1 MYMFSKKARRVLV
14 GLLSTQGWASVPA
27 QTLPITVDKTARGAQ
42 PVIGV
47 SHGTPVIQIV
57 PPSAGGVSHNRFTQ
71 FNIGPSGAVLNNSGG
86 TTQTQ
91 MAGQIAG
98 NPMLGNR
105 HATTILNQVTAPNA
119 SQLRGLLEVAG
130 HRANVIVANPV
141 GITCNGCGFLNAS
154 RATLTTGRPEVGP
167 KGSIAFE
174 VASGRLVV
182 DGQGLN
188 GTHVGQVDLMAR
200 ALIVNSGIW
209 TDRLN
214 VVTGAAR
221 VEANGEARPR
231 GGEGPVPKFAL
242 DTAALGGMYANSI
255 RLIGTEAGVGVNV
268 GGNLVAFTG
277 DLTLNAAGDVRIA
290 PNGTLS
296 AKKTLAI
303 NTAGHLDTRNATLH
317 GTSLDISAQTLRNQK
332 GSITAA
338 GPATLRIAG
347 ELSNA
352 DGLLAAAGKQSI
364 NANQFRNQ
372 GGTVAGGH
380 LAMSIKDGIDNR
392 KGSILADNTL
402 RLSAARLANGDTLKA
417 NKAAAVATS
426 TATPGKATA
435 GAAPDTPVV
444 SGVSGRA
451 IDIRVARVDNTRG
464 SIHARGDLTLVGDEL
479 KNPSGQLVAQ
489 GKARL
494 DAQTLRN
501 KQGTLSAGQQL
512 TVKTGTLD
520 SLGWLHSGTDLSF
533 TYGGSLT
540 PQGNFVAGRD
550 LSLDLGGTLVNKA
563 RLIAGRD
570 LRIKAASL
578 SNQITGELLAGRHNT
593 MAVTNTLTNA
603 GLIDA
608 QSTRIN
614 ASQLLNR
621 GRIYGD
627 TVSLGTGTLINDA
640 GPKGSAVI
648 ASRGNLDLGVGKL
661 SNRHHSVLYAKGHLR
676 VGGELDAA
684 RRAEGQANHIENI
697 SATIEAGRN
706 VVIAAHQIHNQN
718 ANFVSETVQVSS
730 KPKVYFTPEGSTE
743 MYDAANHWLCDTVT
757 RGCSRRPEWLN
768 DDPQRRLLL
777 PSTKYPASRYGP
789 PFDYAPA
796 GRGAAGVSSPIALT
810 YTPPGRTCIGRN
822 CRPTAERFRYP
833 RDSRIWAVFGVAP
846 PVAELPS
853 PQAIQQRYSSKR
865 QTPQQQ
871 RQAYETMPAYKDY
884 KARHLAL
891 DARIKAF
898 NRDFLNR
905 LVKHFTFYEV
915 NEITRRTRTVR
926 SDPGRVFSAGSLNL
940 KGAVTN
946 DKSQIAARGKLTV
959 DGPAIH
965 NIGATG
971 WRTVTREGQATF
983 TQARKSDRKAH
994 RSPYKVTQTREP
1006 FELPVGAVRT
1016 VLMPK
1021 VPLPSRVDTSDVYG
1035 TLMAGR
1041 NTQITAQGDF
1051 VNSGTIGANGAAEVS
1066 ALNIINH
1073 LGGQMQARRIDL
1085 AARENLSNLAAQI
1098 AGHTVSLRAGQ
1109 NINLISSLSP
1119 EDTDGTSGTHLSGV
1133 SRVNAN
1139 DLTMQAGKDITM
1151 LAAQISVERNARL
1164 QAGRDIKLDALNAQH
1179 SETISSGKH
1188 QRHELSTNK
1197 AIGSAANA
1205 KGDLAMAA
1213 GQDVNARAAQ
1223 VNAQQKL
1230 SVNAGRDVMLRAG
1243 MDSGVA
1249 KDQYREKR
1257 KGPLSSKTED
1267 TTTSVQWKQSHAST
1281 VTGKNVEITAGR
1293 DVSVQG
1299 SNVGAQ
1305 ALLDITA
1312 KRNVNIDPGH
1322 KQSDS
1327 RRTERLKKSGVGAT
1341 GGMSVGTYQKTH
1353 SVQETAVDSTPST
1366 LGSVTGNTTIRTG
1379 QAVNVTASTIIA
1391 PQGNITLVGKQVTID
1406 TAQDAHRKK
1415 ESLDIKK
1422 TGVSISVDV
1431 PMINAMQ
1438 AMGGMADTAANADN
1452 PVMQGLAA
1460 AAAGLEGLSALKAVP
1475 TPGNADGAAAVAQA
1489 ASIRVGISV
1498 GTSKQSSQT
1507 ELKASTAKG
1516 STVSAGQDLTVI
1528 AAGAEKDSGINVKGS
1543 KLSAGGN
1550 TVLDAEGKINL
1561 QASASTLDMKH
1572 KSSGSSAA
1580 IGVAAS
1586 LGSDGVSFG
1595 VEVSASGAKGRAK
1608 GRDKTMTNSKV
1619 SAGETLTLR
1628 SGADTNL
1635 QGAVV
1640 SGKKV
1645 VVDVGGD
1652 LNIESLQDTSTF
1664 ESKDQSVGGS
1674 MIIGAGFSGSASY
1687 AQNKVKGDFASVRE
1701 QSGIQAGDAGFDVK
1715 VKGNTNLKGATIAST
1730 EKAVR
1735 AGANRVSTGTLTVSD
1750 IENHSNYKASGVSLA
1765 GGFSVSGDVDK
1776 KSGSDTSAL
1785 ASGASKARGKK
1796 SSTTKSGVSDAT
1808 ATITDHAKQRALT
1821 GKTAEQ
1827 LLAALN
1833 QETQTGDAARGLSK
1847 TWDPEK
1853 LRAKVSAESEI
1864 VAAFTQQAS
1873 QTIRS
1878 YTDEKRA
1885 ALRQQISEKTDE
1897 REKQALQQQISELN
1911 TQERILNVVV
1921 GAVTGSGGIA
1931 ALQTGLSEAAD
1942 RMREYTIADSKKFP
1956 GITDG
1961 VTTLDNKSGK
1971 SAGIRGDGFKTAGT
1985 RVVLAAICGEM
1996 NERCK
2001 VQEDPTGKSILDENG
2016 VPKLD
2021 LHKQTGMVQ
2030 FEPKNAKMS
2039 LADFL
2044 QTDRGRGMG
2053 GFTGGIQGSQGMLAG
2068 MHYDSGSIFDVLHE
2082 AYGGTH
2088 DFVGGSLSG
2097 FYGQDGNARDGLSS
2111 LQQRLYGIWSGLALI
2126 PSTPFALSEAL
2137 PPAAWKILDILLE
2150 ALK

>member
-1 MYMFSKKARRVLV
+1 
-14 GLLSTQGWASVPA
+14 
-27 QTLPITVDKTARGAQ
+27 
-42 PVIGV
+42 
-47 SHGTPVIQIV
+47 
-57 PPSAGGVSHNRFTQ
+57 
-71 FNIGPSGAVLNNSGG
+71 
-86 TTQTQ
+86 
-91 MAGQIAG
+91 
-98 NPMLGNR
+98 
-105 HATTILNQVTAPNA
+105 
-119 SQLRGLLEVAG
+119 
-130 HRANVIVANPV
+130 
-141 GITCNGCGFLNAS
+141 
-154 RATLTTGRPEVGP
+154 
-167 KGSIAFE
+167 
-174 VASGRLVV
+174 
-182 DGQGLN
+182 
-188 GTHVGQVDLMAR
+188 
-200 ALIVNSGIW
+200 
-209 TDRLN
+209 
-214 VVTGAAR
+214 
-221 VEANGEARPR
+221 
-231 GGEGPVPKFAL
+231 
-242 DTAALGGMYANSI
+242 
-255 RLIGTEAGVGVNV
+255 
-268 GGNLVAFTG
+268 
-277 DLTLNAAGDVRIA
+277 
-290 PNGTLS
+290 
-296 AKKTLAI
+296 
-303 NTAGHLDTRNATLH
+303 
-317 GTSLDISAQTLRNQK
+317 
-332 GSITAA
+332 
-338 GPATLRIAG
+338 
-347 ELSNA
+347 
-352 DGLLAAAGKQSI
+352 
-364 NANQFRNQ
+364 
-372 GGTVAGGH
+372 
-380 LAMSIKDGIDNR
+380 
-392 KGSILADNTL
+392 
-402 RLSAARLANGDTLKA
+402 
-417 NKAAAVATS
+417 
-426 TATPGKATA
+426 
-435 GAAPDTPVV
+435 
-444 SGVSGRA
+444 
-451 IDIRVARVDNTRG
+451 
-464 SIHARGDLTLVGDEL
+464 
-479 KNPSGQLVAQ
+479 
-489 GKARL
+489 
-494 DAQTLRN
+494 
-501 KQGTLSAGQQL
+501 
-512 TVKTGTLD
+512 
-520 SLGWLHSGTDLSF
+520 
-533 TYGGSLT
+533 
-540 PQGNFVAGRD
+540 
-550 LSLDLGGTLVNKA
+550 
-563 RLIAGRD
+563 
-570 LRIKAASL
+570 
-578 SNQITGELLAGRHNT
+578 
-593 MAVTNTLTNA
+593 
-603 GLIDA
+603 
-608 QSTRIN
+608 
-614 ASQLLNR
+614 
-621 GRIYGD
+621 
-627 TVSLGTGTLINDA
+627 
-640 GPKGSAVI
+640 
-648 ASRGNLDLGVGKL
+648 
-661 SNRHHSVLYAKGHLR
+661 
-676 VGGELDAA
+676 
-684 RRAEGQANHIENI
+684 
-697 SATIEAGRN
+697 
-706 VVIAAHQIHNQN
+706 
-718 ANFVSETVQVSS
+718 
-730 KPKVYFTPEGSTE
+730 
-743 MYDAANHWLCDTVT
+743 
-757 RGCSRRPEWLN
+757 
-768 DDPQRRLLL
+768 
-777 PSTKYPASRYGP
+777 
-789 PFDYAPA
+789 
-796 GRGAAGVSSPIALT
+796 
-810 YTPPGRTCIGRN
+810 
-822 CRPTAERFRYP
+822 
-833 RDSRIWAVFGVAP
+833 
-846 PVAELPS
+846 
-853 PQAIQQRYSSKR
+853 
-865 QTPQQQ
+865 
-871 RQAYETMPAYKDY
+871 
-884 KARHLAL
+884 
-891 DARIKAF
+891 
-898 NRDFLNR
+898 
-905 LVKHFTFYEV
+905 
-915 NEITRRTRTVR
+915 
-926 SDPGRVFSAGSLNL
+926 FSAGSLNL